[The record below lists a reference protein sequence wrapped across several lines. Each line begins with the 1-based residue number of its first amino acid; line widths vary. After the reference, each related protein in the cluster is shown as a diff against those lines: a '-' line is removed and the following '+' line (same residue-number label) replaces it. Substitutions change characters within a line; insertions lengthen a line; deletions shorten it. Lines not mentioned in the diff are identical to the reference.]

1 MIVLPEE
8 GSRLKI
14 AVDAMGGDYAP
25 REIVLGA
32 IAACREL
39 GAEIILVGHEAEINT
54 ILNEQNVSGLNLE
67 VYPASEVIAMDE
79 HPASAVKRKKD
90 SSLVVA
96 NRLVK
101 EGKAAAV
108 ISAGNTGAAMSSSL
122 LYVGRINGIKRPAI
136 ASPMPTRT
144 GVSVLIDAG
153 ANAECDP
160 ENLLQFAM
168 MGSVYAEKVL
178 GINKPKVG
186 LLSIGEEETKGNKLV
201 VDTHLLLKESHL
213 NFIGNIEGRDVH
225 RGNCDVIVCD
235 GFVGDIVLKLSE
247 GLASTLFSQIKE
259 AITGNLLA
267 SMGGLMLKPA
277 FADLKSRMDYTEY
290 GGAPLLGLN
299 GISMISHGRSNAK
312 AVKNAIKAT
321 LKAINEDVVGKISAA
336 VNLPADKKSEGENN
350 G

>member
-1 MIVLPEE
+1 M
-8 GSRLKI
+8 KI
-14 AVDAMGGDYAP
+14 AVDAMGGDFAP
-25 REIVLGA
+25 REIVLGS
-32 IAACREL
+32 IEACREL
-39 GAEIILVGHEAEINT
+39 NAEIVLVGNAEAIHA
-54 ILNEQNVSGLNLE
+54 ILSEQNISGLSLE

-79 HPASAVKRKKD
+79 HPANAVKRKKD

-122 LYVGRINGIKRPAI
+122 LNIGRIKGIKRPAI

-160 ENLLQFAM
+160 ENLLQFAL

-178 GINKPKVG
+178 GIKDPRVG
-186 LLSIGEEETKGNKLV
+186 LLNIGEEETKGNKLAL
-201 VDTHLLLKESHL
+201 DTYTLLKESPLH
-213 NFIGNIEGRDVH
+213 FIGNIEGRDVH

-235 GFVGDIVLKLSE
+235 GFVGNIVLKLSE
-247 GLASTLFSQIKE
+247 GLASTLFGQIKQT
-259 AITGNLLA
+259 ITGNLLS
-267 SMGGLMLKPA
+267 SMGGLLLKPA
-277 FADLKSRMDYTEY
+277 FTQLKARMDYTEY

-299 GISMISHGRSNAK
+299 GISMISHGSSNAK

-321 LKAINEDVVGKISAA
+321 MRAISEDVVGKISAA
-336 VNLPADKKSEGENN
+336 VNPADKISEGENN